1 MSKTTKGAKGAT
13 EKQTTKTF
21 NEVTINVDGIKQ
33 SAELLKAVSHDLRLK
48 IIQFINK
55 KQRVNVNEIYNS
67 LKLEQSIT
75 SQSLQYLRNVGA
87 VKTERE
93 GKKIY
98 YSLNEE
104 KFASINQAVELL
116 SK

>member
-1 MSKTTKGAKGAT
+1 
-13 EKQTTKTF
+13 
-21 NEVTINVDGIKQ
+21 
-33 SAELLKAVSHDLRLK
+33 
-48 IIQFINK
+48 
-55 KQRVNVNEIYNS
+55 
-67 LKLEQSIT
+67 LEQSIT

-104 KFASINQAVELL
+104 KFAAIDKAVELL